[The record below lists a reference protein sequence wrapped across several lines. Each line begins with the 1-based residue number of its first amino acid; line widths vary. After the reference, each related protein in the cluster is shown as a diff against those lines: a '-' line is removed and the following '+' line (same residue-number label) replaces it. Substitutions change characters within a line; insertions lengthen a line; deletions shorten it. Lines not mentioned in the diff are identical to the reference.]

1 MILPINHRAI
11 VRFFGT
17 KRQKL
22 VRQTQTPRYR
32 ELFFEPGSLP
42 YNRMPGASN
51 RVSRTKKRA
60 LKIRLPGNESGKH
73 WRMPA
78 FPEIPPKLRIRQ
90 KWPDQCSMMR
100 QEMRPMRFQRWIYSQ
115 PSPRAPCHTQQLKLL
130 KFLSNDK
137 ATAFNDSDRV
147 GNMGREATTSLIVF
161 LFFMRTIASAIS
173 SPAFGA
179 RMWIPTICLV
189 EGSMPILIKPSV
201 RFIMIAFGTCS
212 KETVLQLQTPVRF
225 ICSSSVKPTPASCG
239 SVKIVKGTV
248 S

>member
-1 MILPINHRAI
+1 MNLPINHRTI

-22 VRQTQTPRYR
+22 VRQTQTPRYL
-32 ELFFEPGSLP
+32 EQFFEPESLP

-51 RVSRTKKRA
+51 RVSRTKTPA
-60 LKIRLPGNESGKH
+60 LKILNLKSRTGKFPGM
-73 WRMPA
+73 RT
-78 FPEIPPKLRIRQ
+78 FPETPPKLRKPQ
-90 KWPDQCSMMR
+90 KWPDQCSMMP

-115 PSPRAPCHTQQLKLL
+115 PSPRAPCYIQQLKLL

-147 GNMGREATTSLIVF
+147 GNMGREAVTSSIVF